1 MEISLS
7 AVVMEGSDKKPR
19 MDPGHFLEMV
29 SEIGYHG
36 VCMRAS
42 IAGTHADRAERI
54 EVRRH
59 MDRLGLRATMVTANF
74 DVPLNNAQGP
84 LALRKIGPHLDVADD
99 FGCKLVR
106 VCILS
111 WSDLKWVQRAADE
124 ALERGITLTH
134 MAHGQSMFETVD
146 GSIDYVRRV
155 NRRNFALT
163 YETTNWVW
171 CHQEIGPDTIR
182 RVAPYLCYVYLKN
195 TRMWDGGAKRTLRWH
210 PGWVSYDDA
219 QFGEPGTI
227 NFGEILTALDEVGY
241 DGVVAVHQSP
251 LEGESIEHCARAT
264 YDHLTSVGEFAQ
276 RS

>member
-99 FGCKLVR
+99 FRLQAGAGLHSELVR
-106 VCILS
+106 
-111 WSDLKWVQRAADE
+111 
-124 ALERGITLTH
+124 
-134 MAHGQSMFETVD
+134 
-146 GSIDYVRRV
+146 
-155 NRRNFALT
+155 
-163 YETTNWVW
+163 
-171 CHQEIGPDTIR
+171 P
-182 RVAPYLCYVYLKN
+182 
-195 TRMWDGGAKRTLRWH
+195 
-210 PGWVSYDDA
+210 
-219 QFGEPGTI
+219 
-227 NFGEILTALDEVGY
+227 EVGAA
-241 DGVVAVHQSP
+241 GGGRGAG
-251 LEGESIEHCARAT
+251 EGH
-264 YDHLTSVGEFAQ
+264 HP
-276 RS
+276 